1 MSFMLSRIGAWTK
14 EFRLIFLLF
23 GVVPVIIGS
32 LVAYDYYPEQFSWT
46 YFILSLVAIVLLHA
60 GTIAF
65 NDYFDFRSG
74 ADVINKERTPFT
86 GGTGLLVDGILKPSH
101 VLAAG
106 SICFALCIAIGMF
119 IVFTRSPAVFLFGVV
134 GVGLGALYTA
144 PPLRLAYRLLGEI
157 TWFLSFP
164 LTALGALVTQAP
176 PYSIN
181 DTMAMQPALAAA
193 VFVAMPVAFLAT
205 AGFVVLEF
213 PDYNADRASGK
224 VGAAVLLGKRTTI
237 GLFAACCALSFVCLV
252 VAVALGYIPSAAL
265 VTLVLIPAM
274 VWVGLGLVKFREHP
288 AGLVPYIVVG
298 ALAIYFFSLTIIVA
312 IAIK

>member
-1 MSFMLSRIGAWTK
+1 MLSRMGAWLK
-14 EFRLIFLLF
+14 EFRLTFLMF

-46 YFILSLVAIVLLHA
+46 YFFLSLAAIMLLHA

-74 ADVINKERTPFT
+74 ADIINKERTPFT

-106 SICFALCIAIGMF
+106 SICFVLCITIGMF

-157 TWFLSFP
+157 TWLVSFP
-164 LTALGALVTQAP
+164 LTAMGALIVQAP
-176 PYSIN
+176 PFSIA
-181 DTMAMQPALAAA
+181 DVTALQPAIVAAT
-193 VFVAMPVAFLAT
+193 VDAMPVALLAT
-205 AGFVVLEF
+205 AGFIVLEF

-224 VGAAVLLGKRTTI
+224 VGAAVMLGKRATI
-237 GLFAACCALSFVCLV
+237 GLFAAFCILSFVCLA
-252 VAVALGYIPSAAL
+252 VAVALGYIPFMAMAAL
-265 VTLVLIPAM
+265 ILTPAM
-274 VWVGLGLVKFREHP
+274 TWVGSGLVKYIEHP
-288 AGLVPYIVVG
+288 VKLVPYIVAG
-298 ALAIYFFSLTIIVA
+298 AIVIYLFS
-312 IAIK
+312 IAIIISLAFK